1 MSRPVIYRVLPA
13 GWVPLQVAERNLR
26 DEASD
31 LRYANEKARFAHG
44 ADCSAAADD
53 RAQVA
58 ALLEAL
64 ADNLHARWLQQGEE
78 MPEEDRLLAEASFAF
93 LAGDDRGLGDA
104 LPEEGVRV
112 CGPVLGLYMRYA
124 DSASPD
130 EPQLVLASELLAG

>member
-31 LRYANEKARFAHG
+31 LRYANEKTRFAHG

-78 MPEEDRLLAEASFAF
+78 MPEEDRLLAEASFARGTTGA
-93 LAGDDRGLGDA
+93 LAMSCPRKVSVSAGRFWASTCAMRTA
-104 LPEEGVRV
+104 LLPTS
-112 CGPVLGLYMRYA
+112 LSL
-124 DSASPD
+124 S
-130 EPQLVLASELLAG
+130 